1 MMIKTEYWPKPDPS
15 RSRDWC
21 AWDDN
26 TYEPGCPLGYG
37 PTKQAAITDLLEQ
50 LQDQEPNS

>member
-1 MMIKTEYWPKPDPS
+1 MMIKTEYWPKPDPN

-26 TYEPGCPLGYG
+26 TYEPGCPLGWG
-37 PTKQAAITDLLEQ
+37 PTREAAITDLLEQ
-50 LQDQEPNS
+50 LQDSGT